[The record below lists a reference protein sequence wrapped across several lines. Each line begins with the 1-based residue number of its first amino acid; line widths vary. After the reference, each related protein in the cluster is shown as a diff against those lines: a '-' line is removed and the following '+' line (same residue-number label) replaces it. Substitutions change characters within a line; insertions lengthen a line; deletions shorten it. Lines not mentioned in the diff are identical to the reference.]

1 MGRKRDWAAGLAVAC
16 GVWACAPAET
26 TIEWELAGSFPHD
39 TTAYTQGF
47 LFHEGHLY
55 ESTGLYGQSA
65 LRKVDPATGGIV
77 AEVQL
82 DSMYFG
88 EGLALVGDT
97 LLQLTWKEGVTF
109 LYETDSLQAIGTFD
123 YEGEGWGLCYDG
135 TTLFMSDGSDVL
147 RMRDPS
153 TFEVVGEVSVVER
166 GFPVRQLNELEC
178 VGDWVY
184 ANVYLSDRIVQ
195 IDKQTGE
202 VVGTIRGAALAGP
215 GGRPSDP
222 GAVLNGIAYIEETDA
237 FLVTGKLWRSV
248 LALRLGGADGSS

>member
-1 MGRKRDWAAGLAVAC
+1 MIQRWMATALMLCVGWG
-16 GVWACAPAET
+16 CAPEEVA
-26 TIEWELAGSFPHD
+26 IQWELAGSFPHD
-39 TTAYTQGF
+39 TTAYTQG
-47 LFHEGHLY
+47 LLYHDGHLY
-55 ESTGLYGQSA
+55 ESTGLYGQSG
-65 LRKVDPATGGIV
+65 LRKVDPSTGNVV
-77 AEVQL
+77 AEVEL

-88 EGLALVGDT
+88 EGLARVGDT
-97 LLQLTWKEGVTF
+97 LYQLTWKESTVF
-109 LYETDSLQAIGTFD
+109 LYGVDSLESMGSFS
-123 YEGEGWGLCYDG
+123 YEGEGWGLCHDG
-135 TTLFMSDGSDVL
+135 STLFMSDGSDVL

-153 TFEVVGEVSVVER
+153 TFEVTGEISVVDR

-215 GGRPSDP
+215 GGRPADP

-248 LALRLGGADGSS
+248 LALRLGGAGGPS